1 MVYRTILVRSSRN
14 QIEEKYIFCPI
25 SKMAKIGIMI
35 FLKCLNFP
43 TITVQCIFLLLYQVN
58 TVWGI
63 NWSSNI
69 DALNIVLY
77 NISHKWDNMWGTRV
91 RYENKTP
98 TPVFYFVHT
107 FYNVQLVAL
116 STATRGKASRC
127 VLIVQTW

>member
-1 MVYRTILVRSSRN
+1 
-14 QIEEKYIFCPI
+14 
-25 SKMAKIGIMI
+25 
-35 FLKCLNFP
+35 
-43 TITVQCIFLLLYQVN
+43 
-58 TVWGI
+58 
-63 NWSSNI
+63 
-69 DALNIVLY
+69 
-77 NISHKWDNMWGTRV
+77 MWGTRV